1 MCKQTSSKFETQQ
14 QVETVQHRQYRHRSD
29 AYTEFGLNIV
39 CLKQL
44 CFCFFLF
51 FRFLLKYLVNL
62 DCRCI
67 NKIEIV
73 FKTTVKFLM
82 DTFILFWISQTRDF
96 FPGNWTKNWLK
107 DWNLVHHHAYLL
119 FSHWE
124 EHYKSCCFEERQVAQ
139 FMNIIAQIQKWSSIH
154 AQQYLDTTQ

>member
-1 MCKQTSSKFETQQ
+1 MCKQTSSKFKTQQ
-14 QVETVQHRQYRHRSD
+14 QVETVQHRQYWHRSD

-44 CFCFFLF
+44 CFCF

-96 FPGNWTKNWLK
+96 FPGKLNKKLIERLK
-107 DWNLVHHHAYLL
+107 PCASPCNLL